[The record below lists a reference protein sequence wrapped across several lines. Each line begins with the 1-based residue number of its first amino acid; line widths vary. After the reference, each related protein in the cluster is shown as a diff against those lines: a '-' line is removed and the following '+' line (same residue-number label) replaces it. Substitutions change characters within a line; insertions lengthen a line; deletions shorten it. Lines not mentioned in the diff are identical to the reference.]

1 MANRRFGLE
10 AMDEDME
17 EVEEDIEIDEGDLE
31 EEEETEFEIT
41 QGTFYSGGSCAED
54 DHFDAIVGRL
64 QDAVMSAEFEALQ
77 TAFYERNAHHFT
89 EDEENKL
96 IYMTI
101 FQEYLATIERYI
113 EERLADIRM
122 DEFAVMLKKRQD
134 EIDGP
139 LFEMLLSFSDFQVF
153 KVMMLDYKRDMDGI
167 TGTAVPMEEDLGEE
181 RPDLSESLC
190 ITSLSSRRK

>member
-1 MANRRFGLE
+1 MKRKTLNLRSPKVL
-10 AMDEDME
+10 
-17 EVEEDIEIDEGDLE
+17 
-31 EEEETEFEIT
+31 
-41 QGTFYSGGSCAED
+41 FYSGGSCAED

-77 TAFYERNAHHFT
+77 AAFYERNAHHFT
-89 EDEENKL
+89 DDEENKL

-113 EERLADIRM
+113 EDRLADVRM
-122 DEFAVMLKKRQD
+122 DEFANMLKRRQD

-153 KVMMLDYKRDMDGI
+153 KEMMLDYKRSVGGI
-167 TGTAVPMEEDLGEE
+167 TGTAMPMEEDEGEE

-190 ITSLSSRRK
+190 ITSLSGRRK